1 MADLLSLFTWL
12 ADKFF
17 GSRGNRTK
25 LCLRLVSTPESELT
39 EKAYRTKTSLSDYSI
54 EIYNMG
60 QKPYVIDCFSLS
72 HKKGLLIDCFPDTEK
87 NTIQPYEKIVYILM
101 EQEANALEYHCKK
114 AQLKKCTA
122 HVYDIMGKCCATKL
136 DVSSITFVMSMRDV
150 DAVV

>member
-17 GSRGNRTK
+17 GSRGNKAK

-60 QKPYVIDCFSLS
+60 QKPYVIDHFSLS
-72 HKKGLLIDCFPDTEK
+72 HKKGLRIDCFPATEK
-87 NTIQPYEKIVYILM
+87 NTIQPYEKIVYTLM

-114 AQLKKCTA
+114 AQLKKCKA
-122 HVYDIMGKCCATKL
+122 HVYDIMDKCCTTKL
-136 DVSSITFVMSMRDV
+136 DVSSITFVISMRDV
-150 DAVV
+150 HAVV